1 MGQLFP
7 HITICKIMA
16 RTYISGN
23 LNATQQA
30 FIHLIDEYEI
40 GIFSIGT
47 IENYLHQTFDNLNEI
62 LENLVHKKFLVR
74 LERGKYCRS
83 TFKNDMVIGC
93 FLTTDG
99 TVAYWSALNLHGLT
113 EQFSNTMFIQTTKQ
127 KEQKSISGT
136 TFQFVKVKP
145 SKIAGIVKQGYGS
158 NAFSMTDVEKTI
170 IDCFDLPQYS
180 GGYAE
185 LIRAFADASLDTQK
199 MIEYC
204 KIASNIAVTKRLAC
218 LAEILKKEKFT
229 PFLKYGKSVV
239 NEAYTLFDPFGSNEG
254 EFIKE
259 WKIRLNIPREQILDI
274 CNKQY

>member
-1 MGQLFP
+1 
-7 HITICKIMA
+7 MA

-23 LNATQQA
+23 LNADQQK

-40 GIFSIGT
+40 GVFSIST
-47 IENYLHQTFDNLNEI
+47 IESYLQRTFDNLNEI
-62 LENLVHKKFLVR
+62 LENLVQKKFLTR

-93 FLTTDG
+93 FLTVDG

-113 EQFSNTMFIQTTKQ
+113 EQFSNNMFIQTTKQ

-145 SKIAGIVKQGYGS
+145 TKIAGIVKQGYGS
-158 NAFSMTDVEKTI
+158 NAFLMTDVEKTI
-170 IDCFDLPQYS
+170 VDCFDLPQYS

-185 LIRAFADASLDTQK
+185 LIRAFADASLDSQK
-199 MIEYC
+199 MIDYC
-204 KIASNIAVTKRLAC
+204 KVVDNVSITKRVAC
-218 LAEILKKEKFT
+218 LADILEKEKFI
-229 PFLKYGKSVV
+229 PFLKYAKSVV
-239 NEAYTLFDPFGSNEG
+239 NEAYTLFDPFGLNEG

-259 WKIRLNIPREQILDI
+259 WRIRLNISREQILGI

>member
-1 MGQLFP
+1 
-7 HITICKIMA
+7 MA
-16 RTYISGN
+16 RTYISDN
-23 LNATQQA
+23 LNAEQQA
-30 FIHLIDEYEI
+30 FIHLIDEYEVS
-40 GIFSIGT
+40 IFSINT
-47 IENYLHQTFDNLNEI
+47 IEGILQQTVENLNEI
-62 LENLVHKKFLVR
+62 LENLVQKKFLIR

-113 EQFSNTMFIQTTKQ
+113 EQFSNTIFIQTTKQ
-127 KEQKSISGT
+127 KEQKSIAGT
-136 TFQFVKVKP
+136 AYRFVKVKP
-145 SKIAGIVKQGYGS
+145 TKIAGIEKQGYGS

-185 LIRAFADASLDTQK
+185 LIRAFANASLDAQK

-204 KIASNIAVTKRLAC
+204 RVVGNIAVTKRLAC
-218 LAEILKKEKFT
+218 LIGIL
-229 PFLKYGKSVV
+229 GKAKLAPYLRYAKSIV
-239 NEAYTLFDPFGSNEG
+239 NDVYTLFDPFGSDEG

-259 WKIRLNIPREQILDI
+259 WKIRLNISREQIQDI
-274 CNKQY
+274 SNKQY